1 MENKKIQQVAII
13 AVGNGGYNL
22 AKAII
27 DSAVFKNPELVIFDT
42 DTEEI
47 DSKKDG
53 ASPIK
58 RIFAI
63 TESPKEFVQDIDING
78 VVPDAADIIVI
89 CSTLGGRT
97 GTSYAPLIAMNAQ
110 LKGKQVFSLCS
121 LPFMAEGA
129 KRVERARAAAE
140 KLEIASNI
148 FMVQNND
155 KLQELNAI
163 TVAEIDRTMI
173 KLFKEVMEGL
183 DFPMR
188 TRALLQDRFDPISIT
203 FPEISIEERIA
214 KFNKA

>member
-1 MENKKIQQVAII
+1 MENKQIQQVAII

-22 AKAII
+22 ANAII

-42 DTEEI
+42 DAEEI

-53 ASPIK
+53 SSPIK

-89 CSTLGGRT
+89 CSTLGGKT
-97 GTSYAPLIAMNAQ
+97 GTGYAPLIAMNAQ

-148 FMVQNND
+148 FMVQDND
-155 KLQELNAI
+155 KLKGFNAI
-163 TVAEIDRTMI
+163 TIAEIDRTMI

-188 TRALLQDRFDPISIT
+188 TRAMLLDRFDPIKIS
-203 FPEISIEERIA
+203 FPELSIEERIA
-214 KFNKA
+214 KFNK